1 MHPSLMPQ
9 PLNRPLR
16 VYVVILSCVD
26 EIVMNGRGLHLNFV
40 NGHEKGFKFYFGST
54 QHETKS
60 DTVTL
65 KIIIARVYSTY
76 PHVGGWMMMMCQ
88 SADLSGQSTRL
99 LLVLMWMR
107 RKIMEIVVYIR
118 IVFPDLDLLLYRV
131 FVWHS
136 ATMMG
141 WWQPVEYE

>member
-65 KIIIARVYSTY
+65 KIIIARVYTC
-76 PHVGGWMMMMCQ
+76 GWV
-88 SADLSGQSTRL
+88 DDD
-99 LLVLMWMR
+99 V
-107 RKIMEIVVYIR
+107 
-118 IVFPDLDLLLYRV
+118 
-131 FVWHS
+131 
-136 ATMMG
+136 
-141 WWQPVEYE
+141 PVS